1 MIIKSYISLSEKAI
15 NEVLNLEDVCKRQDN
30 LKGSVFL
37 DTSLNFNHH
46 IKSIFLLYENDE
58 LISMLSMFIPTQQE
72 AEISAFTSPMH
83 RQEGHFKAL
92 LTKAVAELGKY
103 EIPTILFVCE
113 SQSSSG
119 KKVIANLNTK
129 YDHTEYFMRCSKK
142 SSEGRDRYCLAL
154 LMPDVKDLDKLID
167 TSMRT
172 FNDSYEDSKILIE
185 NCFELENR
193 EQYLAVLNDQ
203 IIGLGSVNLEGDEGS
218 IFGFGIVPEYRG
230 RGYGTELL
238 HLIVD
243 SLWQRGKTEITLEV
257 NSENV
262 HALELYKKSGF
273 QIEVAFEYHRKKVS
287 EVLSEFLYKLS

>member
-1 MIIKSYISLSEKAI
+1 MIIKSYISLSEQAI
-15 NEVLNLEDVCKRQDN
+15 NEVLNLEDVCKKHDN

-37 DTSLNFNHH
+37 DTSLNFNHQ
-46 IKSIFLLYENDE
+46 IKSIFLLYENGE

-72 AEISAFTSPMH
+72 AEISAFTSPKY
-83 RQEGHFKAL
+83 RQEGYFKAL

-113 SQSSSG
+113 SQANSG
-119 KKVIANLNTK
+119 KKVIAKFKTK
-129 YDHTEYFMRCSKK
+129 YDHTEYFMRSNKK
-142 SSEGRDRYCLAL
+142 SHEAKEGYRLRLLKPDR
-154 LMPDVKDLDKLID
+154 KDLDKLIE

-172 FNDSYEDSKILIE
+172 FDDSYEDSRILIE
-185 NCFELENR
+185 NCFGLENR
-193 EQYLAVLNDQ
+193 EQYIAVLNDLF
-203 IIGLGSVNLEGDEGS
+203 IGLGAVNLEGDEGS

-230 RGYGTELL
+230 QGYGKELL

-257 NSENV
+257 NSENA

-273 QIEVAFEYHRKKVS
+273 QIAVAFEYYRIKVS
-287 EVLSEFLYKLS
+287 EVEERLR